1 MEQGPLTAD
10 DRRRYGRQMI
20 LDGWGEEGQLKL
32 KRATVF
38 IAGAGGLGG
47 PVSIYLA
54 VAGVGQLR
62 ICDAD
67 LVALSNLNRQILHDD
82 SKIGVGK
89 TRSARETLRRVNP
102 RVTVEELAVQLDEH
116 NVAELVADSQII
128 VDCLDNFPT
137 RYVLNRFAAERGIP
151 LVYGGVWGLDGSL
164 SFFHVPETPCLR
176 CVFPEEPPQDE
187 TFPVVGVTPGVIGC
201 LQAMEVLKWLVG
213 IGQNLNGRLLFLSG
227 EEMAFYSF
235 EQARDPD
242 CPVCSRFHTA
252 D

>member
-1 MEQGPLTAD
+1 MEQIPLTAH
-10 DRRRYGRQMI
+10 DRQRYGRQMM

-54 VAGVGQLR
+54 AAGIGQLR

-67 LVALSNLNRQILHDD
+67 VVTLSNLNRQILHDD
-82 SKIGVGK
+82 SRVGAAK
-89 TRSARETLRRVNP
+89 TRSAGETLRRVNP
-102 RVTVEELAVQLDEH
+102 HVAVEELAVQLDEH

-137 RYVLNRFAAERGIP
+137 RYVLNQFAAERGLP

-176 CVFPEEPPQDE
+176 CVFPQDPPPAGV
-187 TFPVVGVTPGVIGC
+187 FPVVGATPGVVGC
-201 LQAMEVLKWLVG
+201 LQAMEVLKYLVG
-213 IGQNLNGRLLFLSG
+213 IGQNLKGRLLFLSG

-235 EQARDPD
+235 EQARDPN
-242 CPVCSRFHTA
+242 CPVCSRFHT
-252 D
+252 